1 MLQLIFL
8 IIEILN
14 VKFDT
19 LTLKVIIIRI
29 KAMNE
34 MNYQLN

>member
-1 MLQLIFL
+1 MSQLIFL
-8 IIEILN
+8 IIEILI

-19 LTLKVIIIRI
+19 LTLKIIIIHI

-34 MNYQLN
+34 MNYI